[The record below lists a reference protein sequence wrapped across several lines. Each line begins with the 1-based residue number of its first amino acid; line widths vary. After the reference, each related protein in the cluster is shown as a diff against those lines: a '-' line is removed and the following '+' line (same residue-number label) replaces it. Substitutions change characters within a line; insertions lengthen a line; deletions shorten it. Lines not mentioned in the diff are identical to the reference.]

1 MDKQISDNQNAAGE
15 DRYRSFMARH
25 PHITIRAPEATSLG
39 HATALNRVTVERFC
53 ENLYD
58 VY

>member
-15 DRYRSFMARH
+15 YKYHSFMARH
-25 PHITIRAPEATSLG
+25 PHISVRAPEATSLS
-39 HATALNRVTVERFC
+39 HATAFNRLTVGRFF
-53 ENLYD
+53 ENFCG